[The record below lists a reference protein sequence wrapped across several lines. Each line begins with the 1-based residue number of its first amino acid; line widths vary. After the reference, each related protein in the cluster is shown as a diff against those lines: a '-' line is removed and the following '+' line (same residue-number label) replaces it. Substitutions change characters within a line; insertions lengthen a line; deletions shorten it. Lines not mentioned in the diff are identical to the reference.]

1 MAEPNIINNIPNT
14 KFTYTGDDFEGYI
27 ITITPIN
34 GAKIVTDPAPT
45 YTYYQ
50 SNQPDTLTF
59 DNVTED
65 KVYNSWGI
73 LPDPADTPITLN
85 GQTTG
90 GTPQPTA
97 EVVNNITGE
106 DNTETHSVVD
116 NVLNIQVKAKWSTYT
131 FFDVVA
137 DYTSTSGGKKQA
149 TFEVTGDTATVSI
162 SDVDLSQ
169 PVILTGLCGRGFTI
183 TNNLVNCTVDGLKD
197 IYSPQETITINL
209 TANDGYVFSKS
220 ETPPHLL
227 VSEMFGEK
235 TVNFEFEDGATT
247 ATLICDL
254 STLTAAGFKDGYLE
268 GGAIAGETPVVG
280 EKYGAINVYVV
291 TTDELNEFAQGRFY
305 EQQDTGNYV
314 NRIKR
319 LFTDV
324 PTAGDTTISCG
335 NTHTDVHALTPAKQ
349 VLTLDFG
356 TVTIPAHNENAT
368 DYDAEIRLFVPFHGF
383 VDIPADYAGK
393 NVTLVC
399 LVDIITGKGV
409 AKLTCDGIMFNAY
422 DIEPSQDVI
431 YRTVAQQV
439 NVVGGDTWDN
449 GILYGTEPYVHCK
462 WYASQPAGRGAVQKV
477 SKIGDLTG
485 FNVLTDITP
494 IHTGE
499 MLSDEQETIYS
510 LLQQGVYIE

>member
-1 MAEPNIINNIPNT
+1 MADIQITNNIPHT
-14 KFTYTGDDFEGYI
+14 EVITDGDDFLGWKITVRPTDGY
-27 ITITPIN
+27 
-34 GAKIVTDPAPT
+34 KLVTAPAPT
-45 YTYYQ
+45 YTVYEWGE
-50 SNQPDTLTF
+50 PVTHTF

-65 KVYNSWGI
+65 EASTSSTV
-73 LPDPADTPITLN
+73 LPDPLETPVTLN
-85 GQTTG
+85 GQTTNG
-90 GTPQPTA
+90 EQPTA

-116 NVLNIQVKAKWSTYT
+116 GVLTIQVKSKRSSYT

-137 DYTSTSGGKKQA
+137 DYTDTSGEKKQA
-149 TFEVTGDTATVSI
+149 TFEVTDDTATVSI
-162 SDVDLSQ
+162 SDVDFSQ
-169 PVILTGLCGRGFTI
+169 PVTLTGLCGKGFTI

-209 TANDGYVFSKS
+209 TSNDGYVFSKG
-220 ETPPHLL
+220 ETPPQLYAED
-227 VSEMFGEK
+227 SYAGEK
-235 TVNFEFEDGATT
+235 TVEFDFEEGATT
-247 ATLICDL
+247 ATLVCDL
-254 STLTAAGFKDGYLE
+254 STLTDAGFEEAVLQ

-280 EKYGAINVYVV
+280 ENYGAINVYVV

-305 EQQDTGNYV
+305 EQQDTGDYV

-319 LFTDV
+319 IFADV

-335 NTHTDVHALTPAKQ
+335 NTHTDVHALTPAQQ

-356 TVTIPAHNENAT
+356 TVTIPAHNENTT

-393 NVTLVC
+393 DVTLVC